1 MLRLL
6 AILALAGCFCG
17 AAGGTLLRHALRS
30 QDAQAKVAPVMIKF
44 VKRNRFSVGASGLL
58 PGDNVQRVFDL
69 KNVGHTHIHAV
80 SLTTLGVPSTPL
92 VSDPVNGLQL
102 RIDRCSKAWR
112 IPPHAT
118 GYACAGLVTQVVAP
132 RPLLGTDIPLANVSD
147 LASPQH
153 KVRLLLT
160 LTLPSTA
167 TSVVMGQTS
176 GITYTFAAA

>member
-6 AILALAGCFCG
+6 CILALAGCFCG
-17 AAGGTLLRHALRS
+17 AAGGTLLAHALRS
-30 QDAQAKVAPVMIKF
+30 QDAQARVTPVMIKLG
-44 VKRNRFSVGASGLL
+44 KRHRFSVGAAGLI
-58 PGDNVQRVFDL
+58 PGDSVQRVFDL
-69 KNVGHTHIHAV
+69 KNVGSTRIHAV
-80 SLTTLGVPSTPL
+80 SLTTVAVPSTPL

-102 RIDRCSKAWR
+102 RIDRCSKAWH

-118 GYACAGLVTQVVAP
+118 AYTCAGQVTQIVAP
-132 RPLLGTDIPLANVSD
+132 RPVIGSGISLANVSG

-160 LTLPSTA
+160 LTLPQTA

-176 GITYTFAAA
+176 GITYTFTAA